1 MHAGSIPL
9 HTFIWSA
16 RIGTLQ
22 STSARSRLRE
32 VGRRR
37 KRGRRTIRVICSQ
50 NGLSTMCAMAK
61 SKAAPMPRIAS
72 VEVVDDLVLRISWS
86 AGIRANRVDV
96 VDLSPLINSLK
107 FYRPLRKGPSLFR
120 TVHLIEHGTIVAW
133 GEDDEIE
140 MAADSIEQLAEQRRE
155 PNPAATNSN

>member
-1 MHAGSIPL
+1 
-9 HTFIWSA
+9 
-16 RIGTLQ
+16 
-22 STSARSRLRE
+22 
-32 VGRRR
+32 
-37 KRGRRTIRVICSQ
+37 
-50 NGLSTMCAMAK
+50 MCAMAK